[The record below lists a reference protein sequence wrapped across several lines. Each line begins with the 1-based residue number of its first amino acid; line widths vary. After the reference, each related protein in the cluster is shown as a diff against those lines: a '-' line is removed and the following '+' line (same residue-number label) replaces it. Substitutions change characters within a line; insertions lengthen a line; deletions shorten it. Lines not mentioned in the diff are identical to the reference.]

1 MHLFPT
7 GSGNKKKTQT
17 MPPNQ
22 RATDKQ
28 QFGITLKKDELAK
41 IDKSAK
47 RLGLTRTEFMRRA
60 SLNLVDAVQN
70 NKINPNNDDK

>member
-1 MHLFPT
+1 
-7 GSGNKKKTQT
+7 

-60 SLNLVDAVQN
+60 SLKLVDAVQN
-70 NKINPNNDDK
+70 NGITTKNDDK